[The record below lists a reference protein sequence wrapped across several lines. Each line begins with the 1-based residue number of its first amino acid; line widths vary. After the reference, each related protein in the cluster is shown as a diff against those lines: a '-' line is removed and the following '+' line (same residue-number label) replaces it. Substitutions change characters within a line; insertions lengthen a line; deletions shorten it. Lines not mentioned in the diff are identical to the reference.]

1 MLGEQTRWGAGS
13 RTEESRVL
21 GEQNCEKLKKGNSE
35 GMVDH
40 LAHRGVGGGHPSRP
54 DPGERL
60 GQLAAVAAIKTC
72 QETNTP
78 QINKK
83 KNRCGLLGAES
94 LLPPMDPLPRSQC
107 LARTHGGADPAL
119 SVRHGPRGGRRAA
132 EGSEVEGISLKHHG
146 RDGQEVV
153 GFLMLERLCDQN
165 IVARRSL
172 IIAEGRKASL
182 TLIEGRS
189 LNEKRYDGNK

>member
-54 DPGERL
+54 DPSFSEVNGL
-60 GQLAAVAAIKTC
+60 GSSPRSPQSKPAKKQTHHRSIRKKTDVVYLVPNPC
-72 QETNTP
+72 S
-78 QINKK
+78 
-83 KNRCGLLGAES
+83 R
-94 LLPPMDPLPRSQC
+94 MDPLPRSQW

-119 SVRHGPRGGRRAA
+119 SMRHGPRGGRRAA
-132 EGSEVEGISLKHHG
+132 EGDEVEGISLKHHG
-146 RDGQEVV
+146 
-153 GFLMLERLCDQN
+153 
-165 IVARRSL
+165 
-172 IIAEGRKASL
+172 
-182 TLIEGRS
+182 
-189 LNEKRYDGNK
+189 

>member
-54 DPGERL
+54 DPSFSEVNGLDSSPRS
-60 GQLAAVAAIKTC
+60 
-72 QETNTP
+72 P
-78 QINKK
+78 QSKPAKKQTRHRSIRK

-94 LLPPMDPLPRSQC
+94 LLPPMDPLPRSQW

-119 SVRHGPRGGRRAA
+119 SVRHGP
-132 EGSEVEGISLKHHG
+132 
-146 RDGQEVV
+146 
-153 GFLMLERLCDQN
+153 
-165 IVARRSL
+165 
-172 IIAEGRKASL
+172 
-182 TLIEGRS
+182 
-189 LNEKRYDGNK
+189 